1 MAPSQILNTAPADRR
16 VVIINEKVTGPV
28 AAEMLR
34 LSTLVD
40 TSIHRQSLEVL
51 DNATG
56 GGILVSEL
64 LKLVSQHSIQPKR
77 IIAGDLDDKMLQAAA
92 QQQSDSIAAGVTGW
106 QNVEIAKVDQQSL
119 PYPNESLTHLF
130 SNMGI
135 FFCADDHKALTEA
148 HRVLRPS
155 GQAGFSSWKSI
166 AWWSEVAQPALK
178 AYLPDTPE
186 LPSPSGMF
194 PVRGWSDPEAIIG
207 KLEAAGFVDVE
218 VSEYAFTPVVEAE
231 EFAEATGVL
240 VSIVAKRFW
249 SEEVFER
256 YAGEVEAALLRYLKE
271 HYEDGRWTGK
281 MTAIISSGRKAS

>member
-1 MAPSQILNTAPADRR
+1 MASSQVLNTAPADRR
-16 VVIINEKVTGPV
+16 VVLTNEKVTGPV

-40 TSIHRQSLEVL
+40 TSVHRQSLEIL

-92 QQQSDSIAAGVTGW
+92 QQKTDCIAAGETGW
-106 QNVEIAKVDQQSL
+106 QNVEIAKVDHQSL
-119 PYPNESLTHLF
+119 PYLRESFTHLF

-148 HRVLRPS
+148 YRVLKHS

-166 AWWSEVAQPALK
+166 AWWPEVAQPALK

-194 PVRGWSDPEAIIG
+194 PVRVWSDPEAIPG
-207 KLEAAGFVDVE
+207 KLDAAGFVDVK
-218 VSEYAFTPVVEAE
+218 VSEYTFTPVAEAE

-240 VSIVAKRFW
+240 VNIVAKRFW
-249 SEEVFER
+249 AEEVYKK
-256 YAGEVEAALLRYLKE
+256 YAGEVEPALLRYLKE
-271 HYEDGRWTGK
+271 HYEDGRWTG
-281 MTAIISSGRKAS
+281 RKAS